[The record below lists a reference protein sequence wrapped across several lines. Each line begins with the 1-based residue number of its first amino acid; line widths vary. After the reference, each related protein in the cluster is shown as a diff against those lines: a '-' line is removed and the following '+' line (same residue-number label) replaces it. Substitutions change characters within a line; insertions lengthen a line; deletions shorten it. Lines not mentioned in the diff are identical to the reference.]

1 MLDAKLLELEAET
14 LFVCRFEKA
23 RAEMAMN
30 LDCRP
35 DYPFAEIA
43 VMRQA
48 HVPVLRVLRASVVLT
63 LGDD

>member
-35 DYPFAEIA
+35 DY
-43 VMRQA
+43 RS
-48 HVPVLRVLRASVVLT
+48 LRSLS
-63 LGDD
+63 